1 MTTLLILICIALL
14 VFLVY
19 NIAAL
24 SIFGVPSS
32 LSNTYY
38 LYEQKKKHLGM
49 VFPAMMGTM
58 GFTLLPAW
66 LELGEIVSPWST
78 NLNVLAF
85 FACAAI
91 CFVGAAPAF
100 RSNKLEGTVHTAAAI
115 TAAAASLAWC
125 LIVCWQI
132 MYVPIIAAG
141 LIALAAWLSKTFK
154 SGLTYWLEMM
164 AFGATFATVIVELLM
179 HL

>member
-1 MTTLLILICIALL
+1 MMTLLILVLISLGI
-14 VFLVY
+14 FLAY
-19 NIAAL
+19 NIGAL
-24 SIFGVPSS
+24 CIFGVPSS

-66 LELGEIVSPWST
+66 LELGEIISPWST

-100 RSNKLEGTVHTAAAI
+100 RSNKLEGAVHTVAAI

-141 LIALAAWLSKTFK
+141 LVALAAWLSKTFK

-164 AFGATFATVIVELLM
+164 AFGATFATVIVELSM

>member
-1 MTTLLILICIALL
+1 
-14 VFLVY
+14 
-19 NIAAL
+19 
-24 SIFGVPSS
+24 
-32 LSNTYY
+32 
-38 LYEQKKKHLGM
+38 M

-66 LELGEIVSPWST
+66 LELGEIISPWST

-100 RSNKLEGTVHTAAAI
+100 RSNKLEGTVHTAAAL

-132 MYVPIIAAG
+132 MYVPILAAG
-141 LIALAAWLSKTFK
+141 LVALAAWLSKTFK

>member
-1 MTTLLILICIALL
+1 MTTLLILVLISLG
-14 VFLVY
+14 VFLAY
-19 NIAAL
+19 NAGAL
-24 SIFGVPSS
+24 CVFGVPSS

-66 LELGEIVSPWST
+66 LELGEVISPWST

-100 RSNKLEGTVHTAAAI
+100 RSSKLEGTVHTAAAI
-115 TAAAASLAWC
+115 TAAVASLAWC

-132 MYVPIIAAG
+132 MYVPIITAG

-164 AFGATFATVIVELLM
+164 AFGATFVTVIVELLM

>member
-1 MTTLLILICIALL
+1 MIQLILVCISLL
-14 VFLVY
+14 VFVIY
-19 NIAAL
+19 NAVSL
-24 SIFGVPSS
+24 GIFGVPSS

-38 LYEQKKKHLGM
+38 LFESKKKQLGI
-49 VFPAMMGTM
+49 VFPVMMGMM

-66 LELGEIVSPWST
+66 LELGEIISSWST

-100 RSNKLEGTVHTAAAI
+100 RANKLEGTVHTAAAI
-115 TAAAASLAWC
+115 TAAAASLLWC
-125 LIVCWQI
+125 LIVCWKI

-141 LIALAAWLSKTFK
+141 LIALIAWLTKTFK
-154 SGLTYWLEMM
+154 KGLTYWLEMM

>member
-1 MTTLLILICIALL
+1 MIVLILVLVSLSIFIA
-14 VFLVY
+14 Y
-19 NIAAL
+19 NISAL
-24 SIFGVPSS
+24 CIFGVPSS
-32 LSNTYY
+32 LSNTFY
-38 LYEQKKKHLGM
+38 LYNEKKKNLGM
-49 VFPAMMGTM
+49 LFPAMMGTM

-66 LELGEIVSPWST
+66 LELGEIISPWST

-100 RSNKLEGTVHTAAAI
+100 KSNKLEGTVHTVAAI
-115 TAAAASLAWC
+115 TAAVTSLVWC
-125 LIVCWQI
+125 LVVCWQI
-132 MYVPIIAAG
+132 MYVPILTAG
-141 LIALAAWLSKTFK
+141 LIAAVAALSKTFK

-164 AFGATFATVIVELLM
+164 AFGATFVTVIVELLM

>member
-1 MTTLLILICIALL
+1 MNTLLILICVALF
-14 VFLVY
+14 VFLAY
-19 NIAAL
+19 NITAV

-66 LELGEIVSPWST
+66 LELGEIISPWST

-115 TAAAASLAWC
+115 TAAVASLAWC

-141 LIALAAWLSKTFK
+141 LVALVAYLSKTFK

-164 AFGATFATVIVELLM
+164 AFGATFVTVIVELLM

>member
-1 MTTLLILICIALL
+1 MTTLLILVLISLG
-14 VFLVY
+14 VFLAY
-19 NIAAL
+19 NAGAL
-24 SIFGVPSS
+24 CVFGVPTS

-49 VFPAMMGTM
+49 IFPAMMGTM

-66 LELGEIVSPWST
+66 LELGEVVSPWST

-100 RSNKLEGTVHTAAAI
+100 RANKLEGTVHTAAAI
-115 TAAAASLAWC
+115 TAAAASLLWC
-125 LIVCWQI
+125 LIVCWKV

-141 LIALAAWLSKTFK
+141 LIALAAWLTKTFK
-154 SGLTYWLEMM
+154 KGLTYWLEMM